1 MAFNGSGVFNL
12 YTPGNPVVTATT
24 ISTTWANNTLS
35 DLATGLSTAIAK
47 DGQTTTTAKVPFAFG
62 IDVSTAITTASTSF
76 TAFAGA
82 TTLLTIGG
90 TGATSVFAVPGT
102 KEATN
107 STTGAFTVAG
117 GLAVAKKLFVGG
129 TADIAGDFS
138 VATSKFTVNAST
150 GAAVFAGA
158 VSGITTLSASG
169 PITSLKAHSGTLSLQ
184 PRIQIK
190 NATAGTTFTGRYQ
203 FVDGDGNEG
212 WEVATNAAVGSGY
225 LEFNEGATNRAYFS
239 PGGGLTVAG
248 AISGTTG
255 KFGGAENL
263 KIWTYAHVITAAEIT
278 ATLVNATITAVNT
291 SNVRGLQITYRNA
304 AGIVY
309 TDAYATALTK
319 YGSARMSSTTNVEI
333 GLGVGAAANDVI
345 YIVVLEAF

>member
-1 MAFNGSGVFNL
+1 MPVPTNL
-12 YTPGNPVVTATT
+12 SDLSTTAASNSPAATDTLSTTDDYLRALSAILAKVGDGTNALVSPSFTTSVVTA
-24 ISTTWANNTLS
+24 STTFAVFN
-35 DLATGLSTAIAK
+35 ATA
-47 DGQTTTTAKVPFAFG
+47 TTVNAFG
-62 IDVSTAITTASTSF
+62 AATTLNLGNA
-76 TAFAGA
+76 AGA
-82 TTLLTIGG
+82 TSLLGTL
-90 TGATSVFAVPGT
+90 
-102 KEATN
+102 N
-107 STTGAFTVAG
+107 VAG
-117 GLAVAKKLFVGG
+117 N
-129 TADIAGDFS
+129 FS